1 MTQILAI
8 MTLGQKRDVNKLINS
23 GAIQILLTEV
33 QTNPHLDVISN
44 CILSLGN
51 IAAQED
57 SDFRKKIFQAHPE
70 IFKDLCDASDE
81 LSSKN
86 HLRLQ

>member
-23 GAIQILLTEV
+23 GAIQILLIEV
-33 QTNPHLDVISN
+33 QTNPNLDIISN

-57 SDFRKKIFQAHPE
+57 SDFRKKIFHSHPE
-70 IFKDLCDASDE
+70 IFKDLCE
-81 LSSKN
+81 LS
-86 HLRLQ
+86 